1 MLERLLTKSWES
13 PAAVDSGNYP
23 TVKEVVVKRKLD
35 PGVSQNEDLLVKA
48 GREGNAEAL
57 ELLFSRY
64 SRTLY
69 PTALRLMG
77 NAEDA
82 EDALQEGLLSAFR
95 NLKRFEGRSQFSTWM
110 TRIVINAA
118 LMRLRHN
125 RTHPVVSLDANPPN
139 AEDSSLGDMIPDGS
153 LNPEEACVQGEMQEL
168 LEKNVRALPN
178 KLQRAVWLRDM
189 EDLSTQEAAET
200 LAIGPAT
207 MKSQLHR
214 ARTKLSGMLK
224 NALQGR
230 DRKTGMKFPGPGMEP
245 QPADS

>member
-1 MLERLLTKSWES
+1 MKTKI
-13 PAAVDSGNYP
+13 N
-23 TVKEVVVKRKLD
+23 
-35 PGVSQNEDLLVKA
+35 PGASQNEDLLVKA

-57 ELLFSRY
+57 EMLFSRY
-64 SRTLY
+64 SRALY

-118 LMRLRHN
+118 LMRLRRN
-125 RTHPVVSLDANPPN
+125 RNHPVASLDGSPVNS
-139 AEDSSLGDMIPDGS
+139 EDSTLADLIPDHN
-153 LNPEEACVQGEMQEL
+153 LNPEEACVQSEMQQL
-168 LEKNVRALPN
+168 LEQNVRALPQ

-189 EDLSTQEAAET
+189 EDLSTHEAAAT
-200 LAIGPAT
+200 LGIGSAT

-224 NALQGR
+224 SALNAPGR
-230 DRKTGMKFPGPGMEP
+230 KPGMKFPVSGMEP
-245 QPADS
+245 QPAD